1 MAMRGRHIPR
11 GDTRIV
17 YGVRCVW
24 WDSIYEAS
32 GKTMPGGGVLPCCP
46 HCGSVL
52 MEVPSLK
59 DWNRNVDEWEAAGHP
74 GYRAMMD
81 WARGKCFPSMT
92 AMKASYDARPIEA
105 A

>member
-1 MAMRGRHIPR
+1 
-11 GDTRIV
+11 
-17 YGVRCVW
+17 
-24 WDSIYEAS
+24 
-32 GKTMPGGGVLPCCP
+32 
-46 HCGSVL
+46 